1 MLLYTG
7 ILSGW
12 FAQNRKEKKY
22 FLLYGGLVLVQAVGG
37 GAVSP
42 ETSKYKCI
50 KWC

>member
-37 GAVSP
+37 GSQ
-42 ETSKYKCI
+42 SRN
-50 KWC
+50 